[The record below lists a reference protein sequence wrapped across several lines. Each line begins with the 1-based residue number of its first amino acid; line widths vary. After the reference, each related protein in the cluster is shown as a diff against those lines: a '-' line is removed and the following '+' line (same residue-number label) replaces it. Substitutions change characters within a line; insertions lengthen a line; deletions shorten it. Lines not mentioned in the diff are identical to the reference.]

1 MSSAASQ
8 VWAGD
13 DTVERAV
20 NRNDELAHRDLLL
33 RFSFPPLSARWGQ
46 RAWRGPIRRP
56 GFMIAWLEPA
66 YIAFG
71 VVRLRSFRL
80 PVSSATPVPLA
91 MAIPAEL
98 TPRKRTGRMVRVD
111 EDTSRRASRLDQSE
125 ATRRHAFLEKPLS
138 FAEHQRKYPDAILV
152 DEFGGDQRLQ
162 QFAAAPDMQRRPVRC
177 LKLAD
182 LLNNVAVNTLRF
194 LPVETVEAAR
204 DDVFRRLVERL
215 GDRVVA
221 LVRPVGGE
229 DLVGPAPQK
238 HVELTGDSLANGLV
252 QAIVQ
257 EGHGP
262 ASVGESVPRILLRA
276 TGRLHDAVESDL
288 RDCNDLS
295 HGFSPVFSCICVS
308 HPEDERLAVTNSRCA
323 AVLHGGLNFIS
334 TGFEN
339 VVQLQSAVLQSE
351 R

>member
-1 MSSAASQ
+1 
-8 VWAGD
+8 
-13 DTVERAV
+13 
-20 NRNDELAHRDLLL
+20 
-33 RFSFPPLSARWGQ
+33 
-46 RAWRGPIRRP
+46 
-56 GFMIAWLEPA
+56 
-66 YIAFG
+66 
-71 VVRLRSFRL
+71 
-80 PVSSATPVPLA
+80 
-91 MAIPAEL
+91 
-98 TPRKRTGRMVRVD
+98 MVRVD

-125 ATRRHAFLEKPLS
+125 ATRRHAVLEQPLS

-194 LPVETVEAAR
+194 LPVKTVEAAR

-262 ASVGESVPRILLRA
+262 ASVGEPVPRILLGA

-288 RDCNDLS
+288 RDCDDPS
-295 HGFSPVFSCICVS
+295 HGFSPVSWLRTQGRTTDASCCVRRPVAS
-308 HPEDERLAVTNSRCA
+308 LT
-323 AVLHGGLNFIS
+323 
-334 TGFEN
+334 
-339 VVQLQSAVLQSE
+339 
-351 R
+351 